1 MLFEPMPGDPLGKE
15 VNATTFDH
23 ISFMKDQV
31 KRAWD
36 IDIKMGW
43 TTDDNMA
50 LTDWARDPSSDEI
63 LLDAEGNPIR
73 SLTQRGRRQMT
84 WDNPMLFALVYCQNL
99 ITDDTGHRS
108 FAELHLILC
117 RYARYWSKSVE
128 ARGSRTAFVAPRE
141 AGKSSWVFKIL
152 PLWAACHGHVKFIAA
167 FSSSA
172 TQAQKHLSGFK
183 RQVDT
188 NRKIREDF
196 PKLTTPAK
204 RPSGGNVA
212 DTQEMYHSQS
222 EFTFTAAGLDS
233 EILGLVDPQNRRPDL
248 IILDD
253 IEPDEANYSQYQM
266 KKRLI
271 TVIDTVLAMN
281 EKAHVALI
289 GTVTMPGSIVHQLVE
304 SVTTT
309 KDIPVWIKDEKFKVV
324 YIKPILQNEDGS
336 ERSIWPYKWPLDYL
350 LEIKHT
356 TSYKKNFLNQ
366 PIRMDGDYWVPDDFQ
381 YGDVAH
387 PTHVL
392 LQIDPATTSKT
403 QSDYYGVAVIAFDRD
418 AKVCSVWYCRQF
430 KLSPKIMRKRILEI
444 CEQFPQI
451 GRIRIEA
458 NQGGETWLS
467 VFHDMPV
474 KVVTHTES
482 IPKKV
487 RASHLLNHY
496 QRARVFHVKPHPEL
510 EAQMLAFPQVLNDDM
525 VDAVGAG
532 VSFFLKP
539 SKSASG
545 GSTSYRRT

>member
-1 MLFEPMPGDPLGKE
+1 MGVTTLPDDPLGPEINASTFDHRVYLANAVLDALDLDRSGVTGDKPLVVTDPFGDPLG
-15 VNATTFDH
+15 F
-23 ISFMKDQV
+23 
-31 KRAWD
+31 
-36 IDIKMGW
+36 
-43 TTDDNMA
+43 
-50 LTDWARDPSSDEI
+50 
-63 LLDAEGNPIR
+63 
-73 SLTQRGRRQMT
+73 TQRGRVYMT
-84 WDNPMLFALVYCQNL
+84 RNDPMLFALVYCRNL
-99 ITDDTGHRS
+99 ITDDAGHIS
-108 FAELHLILC
+108 FAELHLELC
-117 RYARYWSKSVE
+117 RYVQRWRMAIE
-128 ARGSRTAFVAPRE
+128 ARESRTAFVAPRE

-152 PLWAACHGHVKFIAA
+152 PLWAACHEHVKFIAA

-188 NRKIREDF
+188 NPLIREDF
-196 PKLTTPAK
+196 PKLVTPAK

-266 KKRLI
+266 RKRRT

-281 EKAHVALI
+281 ERAHVALI

-304 SVTTT
+304 TVTTT
-309 KDIPVWIKDEKFKVV
+309 KEVPGWITDENFQVV
-324 YIKPILQNEDGS
+324 YIEPILQNADGS
-336 ERSIWPYKWPLDYL
+336 DRSIWPYKWPMEYLDS
-350 LEIKHT
+350 IKHT
-356 TSYKKNFLNQ
+356 SSYKKNFLNQ

-381 YGDVAH
+381 YGDVPH

-403 QSDYYGVAVIAFDRD
+403 NSDYYGTAVIAFDRETKKC
-418 AKVCSVWYCRQF
+418 AVWYCRQF
-430 KLSPKIMRKRILEI
+430 RLSPKLMRKRAIEI

-451 GRIRIEA
+451 GRIRVEA
-458 NQGGETWLS
+458 NQGGETWHS

-474 KVVTHTES
+474 RVVIHNES

-496 QRARVFHVKPHPEL
+496 QRGRVYHVKPHPEL
-510 EAQMLAFPQVLNDDM
+510 EAQMLAFPNVLNDDM

-532 VSFFLKP
+532 VAFFLKP
-539 SKSASG
+539 AKTAGG
-545 GSTSYRRT
+545 GSVKY

>member
-1 MLFEPMPGDPLGKE
+1 VVTTLADDPLGPE
-15 VNATTFDH
+15 VNASTFNHEVYLANAITFAASVDEQGWSGDKPLTREVPLPDGTTERVF
-23 ISFMKDQV
+23 
-31 KRAWD
+31 
-36 IDIKMGW
+36 
-43 TTDDNMA
+43 TPT
-50 LTDWARDPSSDEI
+50 
-63 LLDAEGNPIR
+63 
-73 SLTQRGRRQMT
+73 GRVYMT
-84 WDNPMLFALVYCQNL
+84 RHDPMLFALVYCRTL
-99 ITDDTGHRS
+99 ITDDSGHIS
-108 FAELHLILC
+108 FAELHLELC
-117 RYARYWSKSVE
+117 RYVQNWKEPIKARE
-128 ARGSRTAFVAPRE
+128 SRTAFIAPRE

-152 PLWAACHGHVKFIAA
+152 PLWASCHEHVKFIAA

-188 NRKIREDF
+188 NRLVREDY
-196 PKLTTPAK
+196 PKLVTPAK

-266 KKRLI
+266 RKRLI

-281 EKAHVALI
+281 ERAHVALI

-304 SVTTT
+304 TVTTT
-309 KDIPVWIKDEKFKVV
+309 KEVPNWITDENFEVV
-324 YIKPILQNEDGS
+324 YIEPILQNEDGTD
-336 ERSIWPYKWPLDYL
+336 RSIWPYKWPLDYL
-350 LEIKHT
+350 ETIRHT

-366 PIRMDGDYWVPDDFQ
+366 PIRMDGDYWVPDDFV
-381 YGDVAH
+381 YGDVPH

-403 QSDYYGVAVIAFDRD
+403 QSDYYGTAVIAYDVK
-418 AKVCSVWYCRQF
+418 AKKCAVWYCRQF
-430 KLSPKIMRKRILEI
+430 KLSPKMMRKRALEI

-451 GRIRIEA
+451 GRIRVEA
-458 NQGGETWLS
+458 NQGGETWHS

-474 KVVTHTES
+474 KVVIHNES
-482 IPKKV
+482 VPKKV

-496 QRARVFHVKPHPEL
+496 QRGRVFHVKPLPEL
-510 EAQMLAFPQVLNDDM
+510 EAQMLAFPNVLNDDM

-532 VSFFLKP
+532 VAFFLKP
-539 SKSASG
+539 QKKAG
-545 GSTSYRRT
+545 GTSIQY